1 MSSCWSQSKAAT
13 KKICKYVEGHY
24 LADDVKTSKNCEA
37 QYKQQAN
44 IVFQLL
50 PLSQEQSQKI
60 DMRKLM
66 KYPLMPVPSSIG
78 TPEAYLLKT
87 DKSERFTCL
96 TKELDNLT
104 MLSDAQTLNV
114 EDGSAIFCCIGE
126 VRATFK
132 QIVGKY
138 TMSVSWESLISYL
151 ALTCARKIR

>member
-1 MSSCWSQSKAAT
+1 M
-13 KKICKYVEGHY
+13 
-24 LADDVKTSKNCEA
+24 KTSKNCET

-66 KYPLMPVPSSIG
+66 KYPLMPVPSSIV

-87 DKSERFTCL
+87 DKSEGFTCL

-132 QIVGKY
+132 QIVGKICDVGIVEKSDFLFS
-138 TMSVSWESLISYL
+138 TDMRKENSTKGLGSTSHVSGKD
-151 ALTCARKIR
+151 A